1 MGGSYVSDIL
11 CETFWFFWFLQT
23 KLNPPK
29 SKKVGEQSIT
39 ETINM
44 HLNIL
49 GFWLT
54 ACDILWTSTKLP
66 FQVHMLEEPSTLHNI
81 KFVGHH

>member
-1 MGGSYVSDIL
+1 
-11 CETFWFFWFLQT
+11 
-23 KLNPPK
+23 
-29 SKKVGEQSIT
+29 
-39 ETINM
+39 M